1 MRLTVRG
8 RGVPGPTDK
17 GDEMALGADERRRP
31 ASGRPAAVAAALLV
45 VLAATAAMVVGC
57 SEKAP
62 VAGGGGSTTLPASG
76 GVTPS
81 EGDGVTVLSM
91 FGGEQWFDGPVP
103 VPVNADPDRRPV
115 KVGFVNVDAG
125 PIGAMPELHTST
137 VAAVDLMNAEL
148 GGVDGRPVQLV
159 PCILSNPM
167 SPDEA
172 QACGRKLVAED
183 VVAVLGGIGLSQGP
197 LLQVLADNDVP
208 YVGGLPVNEAE
219 MSSTNSFQFS
229 GGGPGAFVAFAD
241 QAVRKDRADRVAV
254 LYADY
259 PSIRTAAV
267 DYGATLARSLGA
279 RQVTEVPFPMGS
291 QDYSAAVQK
300 AVEADPQA
308 IFVGAADMACTPIL
322 QALADLES
330 RAQVYMV
337 GSCADRR
344 FLDKVGMDKVAGTR
358 FNVENRIDM
367 AQVPEADFPIYLEAM
382 TRYGKGTNALGA
394 ATVSFRD
401 AMNLWAVL
409 DELGPDVTGA
419 AVTARLRAA
428 TDRPSFGGHAY
439 TCDGQQVPSMPALCA
454 PQQVIA
460 EIKEDGSFSEAS
472 DGWID
477 VPTVLAAHPLPSPA
491 QR

>member
-1 MRLTVRG
+1 MAATVH
-8 RGVPGPTDK
+8 D
-17 GDEMALGADERRRP
+17 RRRP
-31 ASGRPAAVAAALLV
+31 LIWCAASLLAAVSLAGLV
-45 VLAATAAMVVGC
+45 AGC
-57 SEKAP
+57 SEPLPESTKKDA
-62 VAGGGGSTTLPASG
+62 TTLPAAG
-76 GVTPS
+76 GVTPT
-81 EGDGVTVLSM
+81 EGDGATVLSM
-91 FGGEQWFDGPVP
+91 FADEDWFAGPVP
-103 VPVNADPDRRPV
+103 EPVNADPDRTPV

-137 VAAVDLMNAEL
+137 VAAFDFMNAEL
-148 GGVDGRPVQLV
+148 GGVGGRPVQLV

-172 QACGRKLVAED
+172 QGCGRQLAAEK

-197 LLQVLADNDVP
+197 LLQVLADNDIP

-219 MSSTNSFQFS
+219 MSSTDSFQFS

-241 QAVRKDRADRVAV
+241 QAVRKDGADRVAV

-259 PSIRTAAV
+259 PSIQQAAV
-267 DYGATLARSLGA
+267 DYGASLARSLGA
-279 RQVTEVPFPMGS
+279 KQVTEVPFPMGS
-291 QDYSAAVQK
+291 QDYSAVVQK
-300 AVEADPQA
+300 AVESDPQA

-322 QALADLES
+322 QALADLRS
-330 RAQVYMV
+330 TAQVYMV
-337 GSCADRR
+337 GSCADRK
-344 FLDKVGMDKVAGTR
+344 FVDKVGLAAVAGTR

-401 AMNLWAVL
+401 AMNLWAVM
-409 DELGPDVTGA
+409 DAVAPDVTGA
-419 AVTARLRAA
+419 TVTAALRAA
-428 TDRPSFGGHAY
+428 KDAPSFGGHPY
-439 TCDGQQVPSMPALCA
+439 TCDGRQIPAMPALCA

-460 EIKEDGSFSEAS
+460 EIAEDGSFSEAS

-477 VPTVLAAHPLPSPA
+477 VPKVLAEHPVPVSSK
-491 QR
+491 R

>member
-1 MRLTVRG
+1 
-8 RGVPGPTDK
+8 
-17 GDEMALGADERRRP
+17 MALRADERRRP
-31 ASGRPAAVAAALLV
+31 ATGRPGRRAVAVLLLAAAGALL
-45 VLAATAAMVVGC
+45 AGC
-57 SEKAP
+57 SEAAP
-62 VAGGGGSTTLPASG
+62 DEAGGSSSTVPGSS

-81 EGDGVTVLSM
+81 EGDGATVLSM
-91 FGGEQWFDGPVP
+91 FAGERWFDGEVP
-103 VPVNADPDRRPV
+103 APTNADPAKQPV
-115 KVGFVNVDAG
+115 KVGFVSVDAG

-137 VAAVDLMNAEL
+137 DAAVAFMNAEL
-148 GGVDGRPVQLV
+148 GGVGGRPVQLV

-172 QACGRKLVAED
+172 QGCGRKLVAED

-219 MSSTNSFQFS
+219 MSSTDSFQFS

-241 QAVRKDRADRVAV
+241 QAVRKDGADRVAV

-259 PSIRTAAV
+259 PSIQQAAV
-267 DYGATLARSLGA
+267 DYGAAMARSLGA

-308 IFVGAADMACTPIL
+308 IFVGAADMACAPIL
-322 QALADLES
+322 QALADLGS
-330 RAQVYMV
+330 TAQVYMV
-337 GSCADRR
+337 GSCADRK
-344 FLDKVGMDKVAGTR
+344 FLDKVGLAKVAGTR
-358 FNVENRIDM
+358 FNVENRIALD
-367 AQVPEADFPIYLEAM
+367 QVPEADFPVYLEAM

-401 AMNLWAVL
+401 AMNLWAVM
-409 DELGPDVTGA
+409 DEVGPDVTGA
-419 AVTARLRAA
+419 SITAALRAA
-428 TDRPSFGGHAY
+428 AARPSFAGHPY
-439 TCDGQQVPSMPALCA
+439 TCDGQQVPAMPALCA
-454 PQQVIA
+454 AQQVIA

-477 VPTVLAAHPLPSPA
+477 VPKVLDEHPVAVRSTN
-491 QR
+491 